1 MTKNPRVHVTVYEN
15 IQKTGIH
22 VATNASGRIP
32 LIAAQRFH
40 ERRLPRAYSIK
51 TPVLTPTLDIAVNI
65 PLRCG

>member
-1 MTKNPRVHVTVYEN
+1 MLSRSYQKIGKMN
-15 IQKTGIH
+15 ISNK
-22 VATNASGRIP
+22 AASGRIP

-40 ERRLPRAYSIK
+40 ERRLPRAYSIR